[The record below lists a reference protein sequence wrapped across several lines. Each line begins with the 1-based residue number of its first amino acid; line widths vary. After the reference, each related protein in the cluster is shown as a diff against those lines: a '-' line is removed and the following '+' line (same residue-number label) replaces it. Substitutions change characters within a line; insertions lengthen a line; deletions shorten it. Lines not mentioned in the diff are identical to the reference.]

1 MKRKKK
7 GGTKK
12 TCAWCHKPTTLPA
25 VYAADTPLMDW
36 LEEKIDIVAKSK
48 GITRNEIWG
57 ENSDWATIGLS
68 AGFENELLAYDSLLC
83 TVTRKT
89 ICKSCLVEDYKL
101 WLQYYSKIDDDPNDI
116 DVIIDDLN

>member
-1 MKRKKK
+1 MRCIVLFAILSILFSCSSSLDQKNLI
-7 GGTKK
+7 
-12 TCAWCHKPTTLPA
+12 HNQ
-25 VYAADTPLMDW
+25 
-36 LEEKIDIVAKSK
+36 IDF
-48 GITRNEIWG
+48 
-57 ENSDWATIGLS
+57 NSS
-68 AGFENELLAYDSLLC
+68 ELAYDSLLC